1 MSNQFNYPV
10 KLTKQKEGGY
20 LVQFPDLPEAITQG
34 ENIEDALN
42 EAMDCLEEAIAHR
55 ISSKL
60 DIPAPSQR
68 KKCKYVALPTTFAA
82 KTALYLAMREKKLS
96 NTSLAKKLDCDEKEI
111 RRLLDPHYNSK
122 LPRIEQALNLLGKRL
137 QLEVVSF

>member
-34 ENIEDALN
+34 ETIEDALN

-55 ISSKL
+55 ISKKL

-68 KKCKYVALPTTFAA
+68 KKYKYVALPTIFAA
-82 KTALYLAMREKKLS
+82 KTALYLAMKEKKLS
-96 NTSLAKKLDCDEKEI
+96 NTSLAKKLDCDEKEV
-111 RRLLDPHYNSK
+111 RRLIDPHYNSK
-122 LPRIEQALNLLGKRL
+122 LPRIEQVLNLLGKRL
-137 QLEVVSF
+137 EIHIVSY